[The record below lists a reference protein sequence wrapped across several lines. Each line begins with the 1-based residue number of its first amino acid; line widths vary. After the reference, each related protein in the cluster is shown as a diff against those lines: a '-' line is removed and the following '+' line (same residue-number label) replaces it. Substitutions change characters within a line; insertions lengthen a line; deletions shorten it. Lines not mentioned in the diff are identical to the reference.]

1 MKPKELK
8 IPEWIEKMQEIINK
22 AVTMPKK
29 QVPEWLE
36 G

>member
-8 IPEWIEKMQEIINK
+8 IPEWIEKMQALMKKTVKI
-22 AVTMPKK
+22 PKK